1 LDADFLEQ
9 IPEHLRAKV
18 AQAFARI
25 EVLEKRNALLSEKL
39 RLLLI
44 KRYGPSAERLS
55 DGQLALLELEPG
67 VAPPEVESEAARDE
81 KEKAV
86 QPPSPAEPSKPKQKP
101 VRVPLPA
108 HLPREE
114 RIVSCPPDQCHC
126 TQCGDRRKVIGYEV
140 SERLSIKPIEFFVEV
155 TKREKLACARCEEM
169 GVSVAPVPAAIIE
182 KGILSDSMVIDVIT
196 KKYLQHLPL
205 YRQSVTIER
214 EAGVAVSQA
223 TLSSSVLAAGALLM
237 PLCGA
242 MRSELLASGY
252 IQVDETTV
260 PVQSKRTKGKDHQAY
275 FWVYSR
281 PEGPVVY
288 NFRMG
293 REREGPKIFLAGYDG
308 RLQCDGY
315 SAYDKIGANIVYFGC
330 MAHARRKFFDA
341 SKLAPGDV
349 RSVAIIEKIGKLYEV
364 EGWAR
369 EANLSYQERESLR
382 LEKSVPI
389 LAELK
394 AMVLEARDA
403 TLPKNALGKA
413 CTYALGQWER
423 LERYASPGHGQ
434 VEIDNNLAENTMRT
448 VALGRKNWIHVGSE
462 EAGPKIAAILSV
474 LETCK
479 RLKMNAR
486 EYLEEVLPRLGG
498 WSINRIAELTP
509 LAWLRAHNQA
519 A

>member
-1 LDADFLEQ
+1 M
-9 IPEHLRAKV
+9 
-18 AQAFARI
+18 
-25 EVLEKRNALLSEKL
+25 
-39 RLLLI
+39 
-44 KRYGPSAERLS
+44 
-55 DGQLALLELEPG
+55 
-67 VAPPEVESEAARDE
+67 
-81 KEKAV
+81 
-86 QPPSPAEPSKPKQKP
+86 
-101 VRVPLPA
+101 
-108 HLPREE
+108 
-114 RIVSCPPDQCHC
+114 
-126 TQCGDRRKVIGYEV
+126 IGYEV

-196 KKYLQHLPL
+196 KKYLQHRPL

-423 LERYASPGHGQ
+423 LERYASPG
-434 VEIDNNLAENTMRT
+434 M
-448 VALGRKNWIHVGSE
+448 
-462 EAGPKIAAILSV
+462 
-474 LETCK
+474 
-479 RLKMNAR
+479 AR
-486 EYLEEVLPRLGG
+486 WR
-498 WSINRIAELTP
+498 
-509 LAWLRAHNQA
+509 
-519 A
+519 